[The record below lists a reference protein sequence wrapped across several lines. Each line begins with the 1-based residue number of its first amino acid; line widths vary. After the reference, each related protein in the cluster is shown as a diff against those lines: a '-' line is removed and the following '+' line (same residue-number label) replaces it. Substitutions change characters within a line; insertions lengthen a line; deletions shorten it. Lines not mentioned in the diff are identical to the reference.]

1 MIQYIKTANAIIENY
16 CQTMEVPVKVLL
28 RRDRNKKSKYGTR
41 CYRKYG
47 TISLSFMR
55 QSLGYYLY
63 KNLPLTTTQIGQMI
77 GYSDHSSVVLYSKIV
92 EDHFDVKDPYFVPY
106 YDKLV
111 EVADPLM
118 KDVVFDRNDIWKVRY
133 QKSVDK
139 RVGKLLAV

>member
-1 MIQYIKTANAIIENY
+1 MIQYIKTAKAIIEKY
-16 CQTMEVPVKVLL
+16 CETMEVPVEILL
-28 RRDRNKKSKYGTR
+28 RRSKNNKGRYGTR
-41 CYRKYG
+41 CSRVYK

-55 QSLGYYLY
+55 QCLGYYLY

-92 EDHFDVKDPYFVPY
+92 EDHFQIKDPYFIPY

-111 EVADPLM
+111 EVATPLM
-118 KDVVFDRNDIWKVRY
+118 KDVEFDRNDIWKVRY
-133 QKSVDK
+133 QRSVDK

>member
-1 MIQYIKTANAIIENY
+1 MIQYIKTANAIIEKY
-16 CQTMEVPVKVLL
+16 CETMEVPVSILL
-28 RRDRNKKSKYGTR
+28 KRTKGTGTKYGTR
-41 CYRKYG
+41 CFRVYK
-47 TISLSFMR
+47 TVSLSFMR

-63 KNLPLTTTQIGQMI
+63 KNLPLTTSQIGKMI

-92 EDHFDVKDPYFVPY
+92 EDHFQVKDPYFIPY

-111 EVADPLM
+111 EVATPIM
-118 KDVVFDRNDIWKVRY
+118 KGVEFDRNDIWKVRY

>member
-1 MIQYIKTANAIIENY
+1 MIQYIKPAKAIIEKY
-16 CQTMEVPVKVLL
+16 CETMEVPVEILL

-41 CYRKYG
+41 CYRKHG

-55 QSLGYYLY
+55 QSLGHYLY

-92 EDHFDVKDPYFVPY
+92 EDHFEIKDPYFIPY

-118 KDVVFDRNDIWKVRY
+118 VGVEFDRESAWKHRY
-133 QKSVDK
+133 KKSVDK
-139 RVGKLLAV
+139 RVGKLLAM

>member
-1 MIQYIKTANAIIENY
+1 MIQYIKTANAIIEKY
-16 CQTMEVPVKVLL
+16 CETMEVPVSILL
-28 RRDRNKKSKYGTR
+28 KRTKRTGTKYGTR
-41 CYRKYG
+41 CFRVYK
-47 TISLSFMR
+47 TVSLSFMR

-63 KNLPLTTTQIGQMI
+63 KNLPLSTSQIGKMI

-92 EDHFDVKDPYFVPY
+92 EDHFQIKDPYFLPY

-111 EVADPLM
+111 EVAQPLI
-118 KDVVFDRNDIWKVRY
+118 KDVKFDRNDIWKVRY